1 MFVGPGFALMTGLLT
16 LGGLGLS
23 LSVDAFAAALG
34 KGAQGGNP
42 RFRDA
47 LRVGAVFGFF
57 EAVTP
62 AIGWAVGLVLSSWI
76 AAIDH
81 WIAFVLLGAVGCNM
95 LWMAYRNQEEVE
107 DAEPA
112 RRQGIARLALTALA
126 TSIDAT
132 AVGVSLAFLD
142 VNILTACLVI
152 GGVTTV
158 VATAGVMVGRR
169 LGVWLG
175 RWAEVLGGVTLI
187 AIGSIILYEHL
198 SA

>member
-1 MFVGPGFALMTGLLT
+1 MTGILT
-16 LGGLGLS
+16 LAGLGLS

-34 KGAQGGNP
+34 KGAKGNP

-47 LRVGAVFGFF
+47 LRIGAVFGFF
-57 EAVTP
+57 EAITP

-95 LWMAYRNQEEVE
+95 LWMAYRNAPEDEGVE
-107 DAEPA
+107 AA
-112 RRQGIARLALTALA
+112 KQQGLGRIALTALA

-132 AVGVSLAFLD
+132 AVGVSLAFLN
-142 VNILTACLVI
+142 VNILTACVVI

-158 VATAGVMVGRR
+158 VATTGVMVGKR

-175 RWAEVLGGVTLI
+175 RWAEVLGGLTLI
-187 AIGSIILYEHL
+187 AIGTIILIEHL
-198 SA
+198 AA